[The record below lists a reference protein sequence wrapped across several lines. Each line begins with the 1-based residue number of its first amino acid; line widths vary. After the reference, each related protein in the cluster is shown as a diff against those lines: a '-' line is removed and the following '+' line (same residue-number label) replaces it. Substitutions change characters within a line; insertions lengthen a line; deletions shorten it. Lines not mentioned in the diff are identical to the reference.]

1 MGYERNINGRR
12 FGLGDPDQLTIGIL
26 NKMRG
31 ASALY
36 LRTKEHPAVQVLNEF
51 EVAFE
56 SFDEVYET
64 KESFPEVYE
73 EITSQLITTA
83 AKAADGSEIV
93 YVVPTTLWWQK
104 QRCSCLRSV
113 VLRKGLN

>member
-1 MGYERNINGRR
+1 MSVTLTVV
-12 FGLGDPDQLTIGIL
+12 GLGSGDPDQLTIGIL

-64 KESFPEVYE
+64 KGLF
-73 EITSQLITTA
+73 
-83 AKAADGSEIV
+83 
-93 YVVPTTLWWQK
+93 
-104 QRCSCLRSV
+104 QRYT
-113 VLRKGLN
+113 RKLPAN